1 MDSIGEYRFEDALKE
16 YVENDDIK
24 HLEPIKKESDVSL
37 SNEQLLHIEK
47 KREKYQRAWAS
58 DLMID
63 AEFKKLMDE
72 TRQVYEELK
81 IKVKELPTPEVIDF
95 KELTNIVNA
104 FNTNFIYLTQE
115 EKRVYISTFI
125 RKIEFKIIPQPT
137 KRSDKS
143 KKGKALIV
151 ITNVV
156 FR

>member
-1 MDSIGEYRFEDALKE
+1 MDEFIKNSVKWESSLLSHSAIRARSSCQGAVYRCQLCWKEHGKMDTIGEYRFENALKE
-16 YVENDDIK
+16 YMENFDIK
-24 HLEPIKKESDVSL
+24 HLEPIKEESDVSL

-58 DLMID
+58 DLKID

-104 FNTNFIYLTQE
+104 FNTNFI
-115 EKRVYISTFI
+115 
-125 RKIEFKIIPQPT
+125 
-137 KRSDKS
+137 
-143 KKGKALIV
+143 
-151 ITNVV
+151 
-156 FR
+156 